1 MSAERARRSQSR
13 FQATLGTVVQ
23 AEPAAVPFRYALCYG
38 QSETN
43 AARFPAA
50 RAFRAVKGFEYLFE
64 FRLRNPGPFVL
75 DSNFQAGVVVI
86 DDRSGGFSVLDGV
99 FEQIGEAAFQG
110 LRPPRERHAR
120 IALDPD
126 LAATSVPVLLVGPYA
141 QKRRAGMYRW
151 FDCPVRFTLR

>member
-13 FQATLGTVVQ
+13 FQATLETVVQ

-50 RAFRAVKGFEYLFE
+50 RAFRAVKGFEYL
-64 FRLRNPGPFVL
+64 
-75 DSNFQAGVVVI
+75 
-86 DDRSGGFSVLDGV
+86 

-141 QKRRAGMYRW
+141 QKRRAGKNRW